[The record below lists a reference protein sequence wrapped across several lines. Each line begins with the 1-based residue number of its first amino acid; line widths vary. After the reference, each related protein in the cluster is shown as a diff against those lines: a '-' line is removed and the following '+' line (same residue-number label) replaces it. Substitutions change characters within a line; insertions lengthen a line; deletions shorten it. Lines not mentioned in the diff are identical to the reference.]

1 MELLYSL
8 SVSTKSTHDKGKQS
22 YLWIPESFGIG
33 LSRCA
38 DSLICRNSE
47 CRRNTFC
54 YVAYCLWLSLAFSN
68 GDTSQLQWIQGCYLL
83 LTSLSWTIQGCWVKN
98 TLSKRVFGTQLPVFE
113 TWLCLLVV
121 LWPYRND
128 LSCLCLSFLRIVL
141 LYTLEGSHEN

>member
-47 CRRNTFC
+47 RRRNTFC
-54 YVAYCLWLSLAFSN
+54 YVAYCLWLSLALEVLMEIRPNCSGF
-68 GDTSQLQWIQGCYLL
+68 
-83 LTSLSWTIQGCWVKN
+83 K
-98 TLSKRVFGTQLPVFE
+98 
-113 TWLCLLVV
+113 VV
-121 LWPYRND
+121 T
-128 LSCLCLSFLRIVL
+128 CF
-141 LYTLEGSHEN
+141 